1 MRGGSKAVWNFSKY
15 SSDLVAGSFRKDRIL
30 HDIIHRSLIT
40 LCTYYWI
47 LQQLEIIAWLLMIND
62 YKMHRLVQ
70 TWLWHTWRLL
80 CTRLIVLS
88 WLQRCRVYFVESWLM
103 HIHNAA
109 LIHFHSSLRCCWPCT
124 MLANTIHSMMHYIAI
139 MHLGALELPS
149 GLALH
154 SPGWYTYT
162 MVHSRY
168 PCVLCINSLYNI
180 HVSIYCVHTLCAYI
194 VCIYFV
200 LRSTAYILPSLCTR
214 ALLRRR
220 RVLSRIICIDLLFDW
235 GSIISR

>member
-15 SSDLVAGSFRKDRIL
+15 SSDLVVGSFPKDRIL

-88 WLQRCRVYFVESWLM
+88 WLQRCRVLTDAYSQ
-103 HIHNAA
+103 
-109 LIHFHSSLRCCWPCT
+109 CCADTFSQQFT
-124 MLANTIHSMMHYIAI
+124 MLLAMIVRCLLILYIAWCTI
-139 MHLGALELPS
+139 LPLCTLGALVLPP

-168 PCVLCINSLYNI
+168 PCVVCINSVYM
-180 HVSIYCVHTLCAYI
+180 
-194 VCIYFV
+194 
-200 LRSTAYILPSLCTR
+200 
-214 ALLRRR
+214 
-220 RVLSRIICIDLLFDW
+220 
-235 GSIISR
+235 